1 MTKNKQ
7 QFIFLVAAVFLFF
20 GAALPGCSSTPA
32 PIDGGVFK
40 SVDGG
45 LAWERKNQLTLPAD
59 TKVKTDL
66 SNMNFLSFAVNPSD
80 DKIVYGGTAANGLYQ
95 TKDAGENWESF
106 VGTGLSATD
115 AIYFIAIDYKN
126 IKNMY
131 LSGVSAYGKGRI
143 MKSEDEGATW
153 QEVYVTLTAGEL
165 VNRIQIDNYDTS
177 IVYITT
183 TKGQV
188 FQSAN
193 YGRSWTALNRLNTE
207 IDNFEVT
214 PKDTRILYISS
225 GKQGLF
231 KSTDKGNTWTSIN
244 DNLVKVPAYKAR
256 MGDKQVINLV
266 ALDPLNKDV
275 VYVGF
280 LNGLIK
286 SSDGGI
292 SWSVVNIITP
302 PNVLPFNSLIVSQQ
316 DSKSIY
322 YTIDS
327 QVYFTNNGAESNWL
341 VRNLPTS
348 RVITALTI
356 DPNDSKII
364 YAGTNPPPPKKKK
377 F

>member
-1 MTKNKQ
+1 MTKNKK
-7 QFIFLVAAVFLFF
+7 QFIFLAVSVFFFF
-20 GAALPGCSSTPA
+20 GATLPGCKSNAVPKDA
-32 PIDGGVFK
+32 GVFK

-45 LAWERKNQLTLPAD
+45 LTWERKTQLILPAD

-66 SNMNFLSFAVNPSD
+66 SDTNFLSFAVNPD
-80 DKIVYGGTAANGLYQ
+80 DSNIIYAGSAANGLFRS
-95 TKDAGENWESF
+95 KDAGESWENF
-106 VGTGLSATD
+106 NGTGLSAAD
-115 AIYFIAIDYKN
+115 AIYYVAIDYKN

-131 LSGVSAYGKGRI
+131 LSGVSSYGKGRI

-165 VNRIQIDNYDTS
+165 VNRIIIDSYDTG

-183 TKGQV
+183 TNGQV

-193 YGRSWTALNRLNTE
+193 YGKSWTALNRFKSV
-207 IDNFEVT
+207 IDNFAVT
-214 PKDTRILYISS
+214 PKDTRILYITS
-225 GKQGLF
+225 GNQGLF
-231 KSTDKGNTWTSIN
+231 KSVDKGNNWVSIN
-244 DNLVKVPAYKAR
+244 DNLVKIEAYKTQMKAKKAI
-256 MGDKQVINLV
+256 DVI
-266 ALDPLNKDV
+266 ALDPLNRDV
-275 VYVGF
+275 IYVGF
-280 LNGLIK
+280 LGGMIK
-286 SSDGGI
+286 SSDGGNT
-292 SWSVVNIITP
+292 WSVINIITP
-302 PNVLPFNSLIVSQQ
+302 PNKLPFNTLVVSQK

-356 DPNDSKII
+356 DPNNSKTI
-364 YAGTNPPPPKKKK
+364 YAGTIPPPPKKKK